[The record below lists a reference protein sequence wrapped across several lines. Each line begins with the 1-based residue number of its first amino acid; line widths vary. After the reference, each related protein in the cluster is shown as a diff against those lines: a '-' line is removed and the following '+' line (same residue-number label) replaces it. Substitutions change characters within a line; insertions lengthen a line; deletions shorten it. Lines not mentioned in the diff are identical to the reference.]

1 MKTKNSLQD
10 FFTKI
15 KENIST
21 KNTFIILIIL
31 VLATLSFY
39 LYKNNE
45 VYKKQNLEIQTE
57 AKNLKLNLDD
67 INQKYIDII
76 DKIEVTEKDKIGLFN
91 SLNGVLSDYNGL
103 MQNYDTKIKEVD
115 ILNKAVFL
123 DDELLKKYSKFYF
136 LNENYAPSSTELI
149 LSTYTLN
156 NKDIR
161 ILTEVKPKLE
171 NMILAAK
178 NANQNG
184 SSTNNL
190 GEVNLVVHS
199 GYRSF
204 AEQKG
209 LKSAYTK
216 TYGISKSNQFSADQG
231 YSEHQLGTTVDITDG
246 KSGLVT
252 SFDKSSTFK
261 WLQDNAHKY
270 GFILS
275 YNKNNTYYQYEPWHW
290 RYVGVALATYMHENN
305 LNFYDIDQNKI
316 DEYKTK
322 IFD

>member
-1 MKTKNSLQD
+1 MLSSFFADRKQLTYIILIMILISICGYLYKINLD
-10 FFTKI
+10 FK
-15 KENIST
+15 KENIL
-21 KNTFIILIIL
+21 K
-31 VLATLSFY
+31 A
-39 LYKNNE
+39 E
-45 VYKKQNLEIQTE
+45 E
-57 AKNLKLNLDD
+57 AKILKVSLDE

-76 DKIEVTEKDKIGLFN
+76 NKIEVTEKDKIALFN

-103 MQNYDTKIKEVD
+103 MQSYDTKIKEVD

-136 LNENYAPSSTELI
+136 LNENYAPSSTQIINTE
-149 LSTYTLN
+149 YTLN
-156 NKDIR
+156 NKEIK
-161 ILTEVKPKLE
+161 ILSEVKPKLE

-178 NANQNG
+178 NADQNA
-184 SSTNNL
+184 SSTNNF
-190 GEVNLVVHS
+190 GEINLVVHS

-231 YSEHQLGTTVDITDG
+231 YSEHQLGTTVDLTDG

-252 SFDKSSTFK
+252 SFEKTETFT
-261 WLQDNAHKY
+261 WLKDNAYKY

-275 YNKNNTYYQYEPWHW
+275 YNKNNSYYQYEPWHW
-290 RYVGVALATYMHENN
+290 RYVGVELATYMKTNN